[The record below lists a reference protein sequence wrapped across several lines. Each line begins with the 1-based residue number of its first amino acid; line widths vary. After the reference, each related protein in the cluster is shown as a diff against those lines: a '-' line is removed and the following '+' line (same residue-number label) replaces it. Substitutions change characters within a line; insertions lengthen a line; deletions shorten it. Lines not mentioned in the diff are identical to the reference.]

1 MAADGVSE
9 AIGAGLFGFR
19 VMLGAAILAE
29 PRGTMILLRRAKRDK
44 GWHWILRRQGR
55 SGKGGWIGRLV
66 VLLLV
71 LLAFW
76 LLLIFL
82 GRPIEPR
89 IVEVDVTDKIA
100 ESASR

>member
-19 VMLGAAILAE
+19 VMLGAAIPAE
-29 PRGTMILLRRAKRDK
+29 PRGTMILLRRGKRDK
-44 GWHWILRRQGR
+44 GWHWILRRRDR
-55 SGKGGWIGRLV
+55 SGKGGWIGRSV